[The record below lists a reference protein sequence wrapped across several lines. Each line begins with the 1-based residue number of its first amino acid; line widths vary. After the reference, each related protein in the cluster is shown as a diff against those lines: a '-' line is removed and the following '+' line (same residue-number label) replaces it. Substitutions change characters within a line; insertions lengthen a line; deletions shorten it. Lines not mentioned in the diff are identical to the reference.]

1 MTPKQ
6 FKEARKKLGLSQSQ
20 MAVALRLNSA
30 RAVRAYELG
39 EREISGPISKLME
52 IFVAFPAMMQDGFIK
67 K

>member
-6 FKEARKKLGLSQSQ
+6 FKEARNKLSLSQAQ
-20 MAVALRLNSA
+20 MAIALRLNSS

-52 IFVAFPAMMQDGFIK
+52 IFVAFPAMMQDGFIS
-67 K
+67 